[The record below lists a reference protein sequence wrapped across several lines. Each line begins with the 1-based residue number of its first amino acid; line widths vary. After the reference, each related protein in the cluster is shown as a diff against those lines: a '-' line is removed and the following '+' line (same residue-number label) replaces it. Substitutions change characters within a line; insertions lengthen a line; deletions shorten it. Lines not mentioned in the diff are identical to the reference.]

1 MALNSNQTH
10 TTRRSSRIQNKT
22 KMETSEPTSKTTNP
36 EVKTRRA
43 GKKRG
48 TSEKELN
55 DFADKVFGG
64 SRNNDKSQTKN
75 DKSKRSSKPD
85 KFIIKPQ
92 NHSINSAVFD
102 TLLAIDASF
111 SRMLA
116 ICHTPGN
123 VFRPFAILLEY
134 SGHGLPWFLII
145 IYMIFTTQLAER
157 PKLYILYNYL
167 FSLILDVIFVGSIK
181 SIVQRKRPSYNHSQ
195 DMHVVVKAD
204 RYSFPSGHASRVTLM
219 AYITLTLF
227 KGFTNST
234 KITIIAW
241 AFWVCLSRVM
251 LGRHYFTDICAGA
264 LLSIGI
270 GTVLRKGLFLND
282 GIIFVIHRWLK
293 QYF

>member
-1 MALNSNQTH
+1 MPLNSNQSH

-36 EVKTRRA
+36 EVKTRRT

-64 SRNNDKSQTKN
+64 SRNNDKNQKSN
-75 DKSKRSSKPD
+75 SDKSKKKSSKPKD

-92 NHSINSAVFD
+92 NHSINSAIFD

-181 SIVQRKRPSYNHSQ
+181 SIVQRKRGRTWP
-195 DMHVVVKAD
+195 A
-204 RYSFPSGHASRVTLM
+204 TLP
-219 AYITLTLF
+219 
-227 KGFTNST
+227 
-234 KITIIAW
+234 
-241 AFWVCLSRVM
+241 C
-251 LGRHYFTDICAGA
+251 
-264 LLSIGI
+264 
-270 GTVLRKGLFLND
+270 
-282 GIIFVIHRWLK
+282 
-293 QYF
+293 